1 MKWALIGA
9 SNIAS
14 QWMVDAIRACGD
26 DIVAVVSG
34 DQTRASAF
42 AAKHDITH
50 AFDSENA
57 LVTLGIEAVYISNT
71 NEKHEAAVLRAA
83 AAGQHVLCEKPLAT
97 EFQAAVRMAKACDD
111 AGVIMVTNHHL
122 RHNAGHRAM
131 QAQVAAGQLG
141 RLSSVRLSHSVY
153 LPKPI
158 QGWRLTDR
166 AAGGGVVL
174 DIAVHNADSL
184 AFILG
189 EYPTHV
195 CAMTSNTGMASGLED
210 NAMSI
215 WRFASGIT
223 AFTHQGFNTP
233 FAETHLQIHG
243 DAGSLHAT
251 GVLSQAPGGVVA
263 LSNAAGRTELPL
275 DSDNLY
281 QRVVKN
287 MHAAI
292 AGQPHVN
299 ADGWAGVRSLAV
311 AHAVLRS
318 AESGQ
323 TVEVTYG

>member
-14 QWMVDAIRACGD
+14 EWMVDAIRATGD

-34 DQTRASAF
+34 DLVRARVF
-42 AAKHDITH
+42 ADKHQIPH
-50 AFDSENA
+50 ALDRESELAA
-57 LVTLGIEAVYISNT
+57 LGAEAIYISNT

-83 AAGQHVLCEKPLAT
+83 ATRQHVLCEKPLAVD
-97 EFQAAVRMAKACDD
+97 FQAAVRMAKACDD
-111 AGVIMVTNHHL
+111 AGVVMVTNHHL

-141 RLSSVRLSHSVY
+141 RVSSVRLSHSVY

-166 AAGGGVVL
+166 VAGGGVVL

-195 CAMTSNTGMASGLED
+195 CAMTSNTGMAKGMED

-243 DAGSLHAT
+243 EVGSLHAT
-251 GVLSQAPGGVVA
+251 GVLSQTPGGVVA
-263 LSNAAGRTELPL
+263 LTNTDGRTELPL

-292 AGQPHVN
+292 AGEPHAN

-311 AHAVLRS
+311 AHAVLHS
-318 AESGQ
+318 AASGQ
-323 TVEVTYG
+323 IAEVIYG

>member
-1 MKWALIGA
+1 M
-9 SNIAS
+9 
-14 QWMVDAIRACGD
+14 R
-26 DIVAVVSG
+26 
-34 DQTRASAF
+34 
-42 AAKHDITH
+42 
-50 AFDSENA
+50 E
-57 LVTLGIEAVYISNT
+57 
-71 NEKHEAAVLRAA
+71 
-83 AAGQHVLCEKPLAT
+83 
-97 EFQAAVRMAKACDD
+97 
-111 AGVIMVTNHHL
+111 
-122 RHNAGHRAM
+122 
-131 QAQVAAGQLG
+131 QVAAGALG
-141 RLSSVRLSHSVY
+141 RLSSARLSHSVY

-195 CAMTSNTGMASGLED
+195 CAMTSNTGMANGLED

-215 WRFASGIT
+215 WQYASGIT

-233 FAETHLQIHG
+233 FAETHLQLHG

-263 LSNAAGRTELPL
+263 LSNTSGRTELPL
-275 DSDNLY
+275 DNDNLY
-281 QRVVKN
+281 QRVIRN

-292 AGQPHVN
+292 AGQPHAN

-311 AHAVLRS
+311 AHAVLQS
-318 AESGQ
+318 AASGR
-323 TVEVTYG
+323 TVEVAYG